1 MDLTAI
7 DRLACEY
14 LKHEQL
20 YRRGRSE
27 ITDQEF
33 DAIEKELIRVAP
45 DHPAFRCVESG
56 RKLLSLGNQ
65 APENWLKTLPE
76 NTKLIVQP
84 KIDGV
89 AIALRYVNGK
99 LVKAWTRKG
108 VDKTERIKLVD
119 NIPKNIWN
127 VDKVDSRLT
136 YEIRGEL
143 FAPNREAAQSQRL
156 AAGFL
161 RKKFAKDA
169 EGLSFVAYEILNW
182 NCLFRTEKDVLD
194 NLHQWCFET
203 PVTWEEEGKLK
214 HMHDLWLDGKF
225 YNYELP
231 SDGIVVKVADRNL
244 QQKLGADSK
253 CPNWALAIKNIWK
266 TE

>member
-1 MDLTAI
+1 MAMIIAQGDNAMKIARDDSDLAN
-7 DRLACEY
+7 LN
-14 LKHEQL
+14 LKIGE
-20 YRRGRSE
+20 GSNRSIT

-65 APENWLKTLPE
+65 APENWLKTLPK

-127 VDKVDSRLT
+127 VD
-136 YEIRGEL
+136 
-143 FAPNREAAQSQRL
+143 
-156 AAGFL
+156 
-161 RKKFAKDA
+161 
-169 EGLSFVAYEILNW
+169 
-182 NCLFRTEKDVLD
+182 
-194 NLHQWCFET
+194 
-203 PVTWEEEGKLK
+203 
-214 HMHDLWLDGKF
+214 
-225 YNYELP
+225 
-231 SDGIVVKVADRNL
+231 
-244 QQKLGADSK
+244 
-253 CPNWALAIKNIWK
+253 
-266 TE
+266 

>member
-1 MDLTAI
+1 M
-7 DRLACEY
+7 
-14 LKHEQL
+14 QL
-20 YRRGRSE
+20 NLGPTLNEAS
-27 ITDQEF
+27 IGGEF
-33 DAIEKELIRVAP
+33 DVGGGQFTIGGGMRGDDKAFGIGFRKQFDDGGRAAFGRGAG
-45 DHPAFRCVESG
+45 PATIKVREY
-56 RKLLSLGNQ
+56 
-65 APENWLKTLPE
+65 LKTLPK

-182 NCLFRTEKDVLD
+182 SFLFKTEKDVLD
-194 NLHQWCFET
+194 N
-203 PVTWEEEGKLK
+203 
-214 HMHDLWLDGKF
+214 
-225 YNYELP
+225 
-231 SDGIVVKVADRNL
+231 
-244 QQKLGADSK
+244 
-253 CPNWALAIKNIWK
+253 
-266 TE
+266 